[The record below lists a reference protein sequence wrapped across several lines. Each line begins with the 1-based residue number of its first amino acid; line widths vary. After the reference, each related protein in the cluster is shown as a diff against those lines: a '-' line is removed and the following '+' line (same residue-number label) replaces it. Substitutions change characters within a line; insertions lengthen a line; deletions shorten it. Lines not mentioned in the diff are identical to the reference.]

1 MSRQAVLA
9 VLERASSDTNFLAE
23 LAERQG
29 EALKGYE
36 LDSQEAA
43 VLASGD
49 VRALEEWFG
58 KLDERLLIWTKCG
71 WNRKSGDSRFR
82 ALSEHRSTEVKTYL
96 GEQCH
101 AGGYRMLRSGFR
113 RWDNALLCLTEHR
126 GILKLR
132 QNRDRE

>member
-9 VLERASSDTNFLAE
+9 VLERAANDPNFLAQ

-29 EALKGYE
+29 GALKGYK

-58 KLDERLLIWTKCG
+58 KLDQRLLTWPKC
-71 WNRKSGDSRFR
+71 R
-82 ALSEHRSTEVKTYL
+82 L
-96 GEQCH
+96 EQEK
-101 AGGYRMLRSGFR
+101 
-113 RWDNALLCLTEHR
+113 W
-126 GILKLR
+126 
-132 QNRDRE
+132 

>member
-58 KLDERLLIWTKCG
+58 KLDERLLIWPKC
-71 WNRKSGDSRFR
+71 R
-82 ALSEHRSTEVKTYL
+82 L
-96 GEQCH
+96 EQEK
-101 AGGYRMLRSGFR
+101 
-113 RWDNALLCLTEHR
+113 W
-126 GILKLR
+126 
-132 QNRDRE
+132 